1 MNSLGI
7 WLITNDLRLNNE
19 ALAEALNE
27 CSTVL
32 PLFIWDEKIRRCSA
46 NSNKASFYNEAV
58 KDLRKEISRLNGQI
72 ITIEGDT
79 QEILLNLQRKY
90 NFKKIYCQ
98 QNVNPKFNDLIKR
111 ISTKFDIKTY
121 NTSYVSDFNN
131 VVKDDGSPFL
141 TFSSFARG
149 WFKKDND
156 ISSKSFKITKFKN
169 IEVLNENNF
178 KPPLNRTPFKGSSNF
193 AEKKL
198 GLFIENNIKSYQSK
212 RNRLDLDGT
221 SMISAYIN
229 SGMLDIK
236 HVFNL
241 AINAG
246 NNSGVNS
253 WVNELLW
260 REFNAYIMFHFPDIL
275 DSSFKNKLQ
284 NYPWEKNNLFLDY
297 WKNGLTGYSCVDAC
311 MRQLLELGWMHNRG
325 RMIVASF
332 LTKDLFIHWKEG
344 EKWFMENLVDADTPS
359 NVGGWQWTAGTGV
372 DAAPYFRIFNPIL
385 QGKKFDP
392 KGIYIKKWIPELRNI
407 DTKYIHDPS
416 SYDLDLSYPKQIVL
430 HEDSRKKALFN
441 FNLEKY

>member
-1 MNSLGI
+1 
-7 WLITNDLRLNNE
+7 
-19 ALAEALNE
+19 
-27 CSTVL
+27 
-32 PLFIWDEKIRRCSA
+32 
-46 NSNKASFYNEAV
+46 
-58 KDLRKEISRLNGQI
+58 
-72 ITIEGDT
+72 
-79 QEILLNLQRKY
+79 
-90 NFKKIYCQ
+90 
-98 QNVNPKFNDLIKR
+98 
-111 ISTKFDIKTY
+111 
-121 NTSYVSDFNN
+121 
-131 VVKDDGSPFL
+131 
-141 TFSSFARG
+141 
-149 WFKKDND
+149 
-156 ISSKSFKITKFKN
+156 
-169 IEVLNENNF
+169 
-178 KPPLNRTPFKGSSNF
+178 
-193 AEKKL
+193 
-198 GLFIENNIKSYQSK
+198 
-212 RNRLDLDGT
+212 
-221 SMISAYIN
+221 
-229 SGMLDIK
+229 MLDIK

-430 HEDSRKKALFN
+430 HEDSRKKALYN